1 MKLLF
6 VKELMRWW
14 ENSIY
19 ERASLVMKKYK
30 IIIITHEGLQNSN
43 KYIAY

>member
-19 ERASLVMKKYK
+19 ESASLVMEKCK
-30 IIIITHEGLQNSN
+30 IITITHEGLQNSN